1 MIKSESTIM
10 RDFAIIALSVA
21 VALLLV
27 KTGLVSDLLASVSGF
42 WLIGS
47 FIAGMLFVSVFTVA
61 PAAAV
66 LIELFQLNSLLG
78 VALAGGLGALLGD
91 WVVFRFLRD
100 RVAGDLS
107 YLLKH
112 SGLRRLIAVFRLRC
126 FRWLMPL
133 VGALIVASPFPD
145 EIGLAL
151 MGLSRLRTAVFL
163 PLSFAL
169 NFLGILVI
177 GLAVKAVG

>member
-1 MIKSESTIM
+1 M
-10 RDFAIIALSVA
+10 RDLGIVALSVA

-27 KTGLVSDLLASVSGF
+27 KTDILGDFLTSASGLRF
-42 WLIGS
+42 IGG
-47 FIAGMLFVSVFTVA
+47 FIAGMFFVSIFTAA

-66 LIELFQLNSLLG
+66 LIELFRVNSLLE

-91 WVVFRFLRD
+91 WVMFRFMRD
-100 RVAGDLS
+100 RVAGDLA

-112 SGLRRLIAVFRLRC
+112 SGLQRLIAVFRLRC
-126 FRWLMPL
+126 FRWLTPL
-133 VGALIVASPFPD
+133 LGALIVASPFPD

-163 PLSFAL
+163 PLSFIL
-169 NFLGILVI
+169 NFLGIFVI
-177 GLAVKAVG
+177 GLAVRAVG